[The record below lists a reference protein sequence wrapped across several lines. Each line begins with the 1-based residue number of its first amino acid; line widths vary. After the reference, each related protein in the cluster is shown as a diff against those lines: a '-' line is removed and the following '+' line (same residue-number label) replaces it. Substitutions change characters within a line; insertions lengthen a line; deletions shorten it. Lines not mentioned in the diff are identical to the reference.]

1 MVKIIDIMKEEKIKH
16 LEFIQNIITRHNTNS
31 FQIKGLT
38 VTIVSA
44 LLAVYAS
51 NNNLEFIWIGIIP
64 TILFWFLDSYYL
76 QLERKFR
83 GLFNDVAGVS
93 KEPKEIKDMEMRPDL
108 YKGGKYKFINVLF
121 SNTMCPLYLFISI
134 GLTAVYFYLKCN

>member
-1 MVKIIDIMKEEKIKH
+1 MKEEKIKH

-38 VTIVSA
+38 VAIVSA

-76 QLERKFR
+76 QLEKKFR
-83 GLFNDVAGVS
+83 GLYNDVACIS
-93 KEPKEIKDMEMRPDL
+93 KVPKEIKEMEMRPDL

-121 SNTMCPLYLFISI
+121 SNTMCPLYLFTSI
-134 GLTAVYFYLKCN
+134 GLTIVYFYLKCN